1 MRNLNPNDPI
11 DKAIID
17 AETVFAKL
25 TGTAAP
31 FALIT
36 DDMTEG
42 EKEMEI
48 FEMLLK
54 QDIPEGEAT
63 IEAKKQLEKLNAI
76 DHLL

>member
-1 MRNLNPNDPI
+1 MRNFNSDDPV

-25 TGTAAP
+25 TGKSAP

-36 DDMTEG
+36 DDMTED
-42 EKEMEI
+42 EREMAI

-54 QDIPEGEAT
+54 QGFPEDEAT
-63 IEAKKQLEKLNAI
+63 KEAKKQLEKLNAI